1 MHGPVVV
8 QTPQGARARHEKASL
23 ETGEESDKTVYEGNP
38 EEQVQD
44 LALRITREASAAEYP
59 SLFDLPPGSDL
70 DPKSQNFNAER
81 WTRAFYQTSV
91 EALDGTEP
99 NTAGLSFQNLNVHGH
114 SALSNYQ
121 TTIGNSFHAGMDLVA
136 GLVGRKQPQRV
147 DVLRDLEGVMLSG
160 EMLCV
165 LGPPGSG
172 CSTFLKTLACETYG
186 FTVDKESRLN
196 YQGLAAK
203 DIQTRYQGEAIYV
216 SEVDHHFP
224 RLTAGETLYF
234 AARARCPRKLKSRKH
249 EYAEQIRDVV
259 MAMLGISH
267 TKNTRVGND
276 FIRGVSG
283 GERKRVSIAEA
294 VLSYSPWQFWDNST
308 RGLDSANAVEFC
320 RTLRTQAKVF
330 GNTAC
335 VAIYQAPQE
344 AYDLFDKVILLYE
357 GRQIFFGKTA
367 EAKAYFEG
375 LGFLCPEQQTTP
387 DFLTSMTSA
396 SERTIRPGWQGKP
409 PPRSPDEF
417 AKAWKESSHRQ
428 RLCMDIASFQ
438 EEFPLGGAVSEKFEV
453 ARAGQKS
460 TFQRPGSPYTLSIGG
475 QLALN
480 LWRAWR
486 LLLSDPGM
494 TITMLVTNFF
504 ESIIISSI
512 FYNLSPDSSSMDK
525 RNLLIFFAIA
535 MNALGSLLEV
545 LTLYEKR
552 KIVEKHRRYALYHPS
567 VEAVSSMIM
576 DLPYKFVNSILVNVT
591 LYFMTNLRR
600 EPGPFFVFFL
610 FTTLA
615 IITLSQALAPSA
627 IILLAVLVYSG
638 FTVPQNYLH
647 DWIGWLRWINPI
659 FYIQESLSLN
669 EFVGRH
675 FPCDGFIPNGPTY
688 DDQGSLSTSRVCSVK
703 GAAPGES
710 FIEGAEHLR
719 VVYGF
724 IDGHLWRNLGI
735 VLGLTLFY
743 TICHLLAT
751 ELIMSEQSKGEI
763 LIFPR
768 NTLKKMKGARPAADE
783 ETTHEAPVSHV
794 INGESPRREKVGGI
808 AKQQSTFHWKNI
820 CYELNIKGERRT
832 ILDHVD
838 GWVKPGT
845 LTALM
850 GVSGAGKTTLLD
862 ALACRITMGVVT
874 GDAFVDGKPRT
885 ADFQRKTGYAT
896 QQDLHLGTATVRE
909 ALEFSALLR
918 QPDKY
923 SKQEK
928 LDYVN
933 EVIELVDLQD
943 CANAVIGVL
952 GEGLNVEQRKRLT
965 IGIEL
970 AARPELLLF
979 LDEPTSGLDSQT
991 SWAICNLME
1000 KLTNNG
1006 QAILCTIHQ
1015 PSASLF
1021 QRFDRLLLL
1030 ARGGRTV
1037 YFGEVGRNSATLID
1051 YLQRNGA
1058 PPFKDG
1064 LNPAEYMLDV
1074 IGATARSRSK
1084 DVDWPTIWRNSPE
1097 YQEVQAE
1104 LARGIG
1110 ASVKTPEFAAGLS
1123 TQFFLVTKRVLQQYW
1138 RTPEYI
1144 MSKTVMTAGC
1154 ALFIGLAQVNAEMTE
1169 RGLYNQMLF
1178 VYFLLVIFGQI
1189 IEQTTPMF
1197 MTQRTLYEARER
1209 HAKTYSWVA
1218 FLCGT
1223 MTAEI
1228 MWNSLMAVFS
1238 FLLFYFPLG
1247 LYRNAEHTG
1256 AVHSRGI
1263 AMFLNIW
1270 AFFVFSTTFGFLI
1283 SAGIDTA
1290 EVSGGIVNLF
1300 FIMMFAF
1307 AGVLAGP
1314 DELPRFWIFMYRV
1327 NPFTYIVEALV
1338 ATSLADAPVSCID
1351 SELLTFE
1358 APSGQSCDAYLGP
1371 YMRQNGGYL
1380 AGESSGSCSYCPT
1393 AQSNS
1398 FLTAHGLYF
1407 DNRWRDFGLVWAY
1420 CLFNILGAIGMYWL
1434 LRVPKGKKV
1443 RA

>member
-8 QTPQGARARHEKASL
+8 QTPQGARARHERASL

-576 DLPYKFVNSILVNVT
+576 DLPYN
-591 LYFMTNLRR
+591 
-600 EPGPFFVFFL
+600 
-610 FTTLA
+610 
-615 IITLSQALAPSA
+615 
-627 IILLAVLVYSG
+627 G

-1110 ASVKTPEFAAGLS
+1110 ASV
-1123 TQFFLVTKRVLQQYW
+1123 QYW